1 MTTTST
7 TPQATHLSN
16 QYQYINGVGSSGV
29 RGTHVSLDSDELDLS
44 STITTNSALNTMSQ
58 TMVDAAAVGVNV
70 PVSLDDGDVAMVGN
84 TPLNGMM
91 GSVISAAA
99 AGYNINGG
107 QLNGSRR
114 ANSTSDHMQPRQSKS
129 LLIVGS
135 VARK

>member
-1 MTTTST
+1 M
-7 TPQATHLSN
+7 
-16 QYQYINGVGSSGV
+16 
-29 RGTHVSLDSDELDLS
+29 SLDSDELDLS
-44 STITTNSALNTMSQ
+44 STITTSTLNNVSMSQ

-114 ANSTSDHMQPRQSKS
+114 ANSTSDHMQPRQSE
-129 LLIVGS
+129 LPLVVGS
-135 VARK
+135 ISRM